1 MQSFK
6 KHIYDVLYKSY
17 SALELQHLYYII
29 LEKLTGLSKTK
40 LMSYPH
46 LELSEN
52 QTIEAKSMVKRLLN
66 NEPIQ
71 YILGETEFS
80 RMKFKVTPSV
90 LIPRPETEELV
101 EWIKTDLSPT
111 LQQGKLLDIGT
122 GSGCISISLKKLFP
136 NLNVSAMDFST
147 DILDIARENAK
158 LNKVQVNFI
167 QTDILRVDTLDKQ
180 YDVIVSNPPY
190 IPEADKIDMLP
201 NVLHYEPH
209 IALFVADE
217 TPLVFYQ
224 KIAELAKTSLH
235 HKGKL
240 YFEVHLRQAENIS
253 QMLAALQFK
262 HIQIRTDIS
271 GNKRMIRCINI

>member
-6 KHIYDVLYKSY
+6 KHIYDVLHNSY

-80 RMKFKVTPSV
+80 RMKFKVTSSV

-122 GSGCISISLKKLFP
+122 GSGCIAISLKKLFP

-147 DILDIARENAK
+147 QALDIARENVK

-190 IPEADKIDMLP
+190 IPETDKSDMLP
-201 NVLHYEPH
+201 NVLNYEPH
-209 IALFVADE
+209 AALFVKESD
-217 TPLVFYQ
+217 PIIFYR
-224 KIAELAKTSLH
+224 KIAKLAKKHLTKS
-235 HKGKL
+235 GSL
-240 YFEVHLRQAENIS
+240 YFEIHHRQSENIRT
-253 QMLAALQFK
+253 MLTALQFK
-262 HIQIRTDIS
+262 HIQIKTDIS